1 MGKSYKNDYCFTNK
15 DLFENLDIN
24 SLNLPKYLWKN
35 KHKDTRTEY
44 ITNVFMECF
53 QMILLDIIENNA
65 TFVLP
70 LFGNKEGCFY
80 VKKID
85 GEEFKKV
92 RQNGGF
98 SEIDFLKTN
107 FCGYQLRFQYTTSRG
122 IGERQIH
129 VSSPLKEMFINNIN
143 NGNKYY

>member
-70 LFGNKEGCFY
+70 LFGDKEGCFY
-80 VKKID
+80 VKTYD
-85 GEEFKKV
+85 GDLFKKT
-92 RQNGGF
+92 RSAGMFQDIDYLTTGF
-98 SEIDFLKTN
+98 KAYNIV
-107 FCGYQLRFQYTTSRG
+107 FQY
-122 IGERQIH
+122 
-129 VSSPLKEMFINNIN
+129 SSPAGLKEKVLHLSPKMKKLFIDNIN
-143 NGNKYY
+143 NGKQYY